1 MILCYWLPS
10 FIIYHETRI
19 NYINIITTKCDNR
32 VFKDVLLINR
42 MKNEG
47 KVKKKN
53 TNNKASKEKSSINKK
68 FKLGIIFIR

>member
-47 KVKKKN
+47 KVKIIIIIIKQARKNHLLIKKLN
-53 TNNKASKEKSSINKK
+53 
-68 FKLGIIFIR
+68 

>member
-47 KVKKKN
+47 KVKKIIIIIKQARKN
-53 TNNKASKEKSSINKK
+53 HLLIKK
-68 FKLGIIFIR
+68 LN